1 VIAQLAARQF
11 GHVTYQQLGALGL
24 SRHQIDRRVR
34 SGQLIRVHHG
44 VYAVGHPR
52 PEAIAR
58 SEAAVLACGDAA
70 VLGYF
75 SGAALW
81 EMRSVWP
88 KIPEVIVPTRRRPAG
103 IRIHVHPTLE
113 TRDIRRHRGIR
124 VTSPARTLYD
134 IAPKLTAAQLARA
147 ANEAR
152 LKGHLRPHDLEDIL
166 SRYPGAPLLRAL
178 IQQPTGPTRSEF
190 EDRFLV
196 FARRYD
202 LPTPNLNVRV
212 AGYEVDVMFP
222 AHKVIVELDGYEYH
236 QGRRSFERDRER
248 DAALLA
254 AGYVTIRITWERLT
268 TQPER
273 EAARLEAIL
282 RSRTPTP

>member
-1 VIAQLAARQF
+1 MAARQF
-11 GHVTYQQLGALGL
+11 GHVTYAQLRALGL
-24 SRHQIDRRVR
+24 TRHQIDRRFR
-34 SGQLIRVHHG
+34 SGQLIRVHAG

-58 SEAAVLACGDAA
+58 SAAAVLACGDAA
-70 VLGYF
+70 VLGYL
-75 SGAALW
+75 SAATVW
-81 EMRSVWP
+81 GMRPTWP
-88 KIPEVIVPTRRRPAG
+88 RIPEVIVPAKRRPRG

-113 TRDIRRHRGIR
+113 SRDIRRHRGIR

-134 IAPKLTAAQLARA
+134 IAPRLTAAQAARA

-152 LKGHLRPHDLEDIL
+152 LNRHLRPRDLEDIL
-166 SRYPGAPLLRAL
+166 SRYPGAAILRAL
-178 IQQPTGPTRSEF
+178 VEQPTGPTRSEF
-190 EDRFLV
+190 EDRFRA
-196 FARRYD
+196 FALAYG
-202 LPTPNLNVRV
+202 LPTPTLNARV
-212 AGYEVDVMFP
+212 AGYEVDALFP

-254 AGYVTIRITWERLT
+254 AGYVTIRITWQRLT

-273 EAARLEAIL
+273 EAARLQAIL
-282 RSRTPTP
+282 TSRSSTP

>member
-1 VIAQLAARQF
+1 
-11 GHVTYQQLGALGL
+11 
-24 SRHQIDRRVR
+24 
-34 SGQLIRVHHG
+34 
-44 VYAVGHPR
+44 
-52 PEAIAR
+52 
-58 SEAAVLACGDAA
+58 
-70 VLGYF
+70 
-75 SGAALW
+75 
-81 EMRSVWP
+81 
-88 KIPEVIVPTRRRPAG
+88 
-103 IRIHVHPTLE
+103 
-113 TRDIRRHRGIR
+113 
-124 VTSPARTLYD
+124 
-134 IAPKLTAAQLARA
+134 
-147 ANEAR
+147 
-152 LKGHLRPHDLEDIL
+152 
-166 SRYPGAPLLRAL
+166 LRAL

-222 AHKVIVELDGYEYH
+222 AHKVIVELDGYDYH